1 MHTHTH
7 THTHSLDNS
16 DSMRNGDYSP
26 SRIQAQNETAH
37 YICNAK
43 TQSNPESTVGFLSM
57 SPVEVYVTPCRDM
70 GRIMT
75 KLNAVPFGRESN
87 FVAGLKTAQLAL
99 KNRQNKNQRQRI
111 VMFVGSPIANPVKEL
126 VKLGKNFKK
135 NNVSVDVV
143 NFGHENV
150 SNENEA
156 KLTAFMEAV
165 TSSDN
170 CHMITV
176 APGPHTIL
184 SDVVL
189 SSVIMSSGDGGPVMS
204 QAAAGGGGAGAGGAS
219 HAATGGVDPNMDP
232 ELAMVLRMS
241 MEEERQRQESAAAA
255 ASAASVAEAGTSS
268 AEAAAATATAAAAAM
283 DVEADEDM
291 DEAALLAQAIAMSM
305 DDDEEEAAAAEPA
318 VVAEGDAGA
327 AAEPAAAAA
336 APADAGAAAAPA
348 GGVDDDGVAD
358 ALRDPDFIQS
368 LLESVPGVTPG
379 ELALDDILSSLLN
392 DEGGAESEEK
402 KKEEDAAKK

>member
-1 MHTHTH
+1 MVLEACMLC
-7 THTHSLDNS
+7 LDNS

-111 VMFVGSPIANPVKEL
+111 IMFVGSPIATPVKEL

-150 SNENEA
+150 ANENEE
-156 KLTAFMEAV
+156 KLKAFMEAV

-170 CHMITV
+170 CNMITV

-189 SSVIMSSGDGGPVMS
+189 SSVIMSTGDGGPVMS
-204 QAAAGGGGAGAGGAS
+204 QAAAGGGAAGGADHS
-219 HAATGGVDPNMDP
+219 ATGGVDPNMDP

-241 MEEERQRQESAAAA
+241 MEEERQRQESAAAS
-255 ASAASVAEAGTSS
+255 ASASSVAEAGTSS

-283 DVEADEDM
+283 DVDDDEDM

-305 DDDEEEAAAAEPA
+305 DDNDDEPA
-318 VVAEGDAGA
+318 AVAEGDAGA
-327 AAEPAAAAA
+327 KAEPVAATTAADSAATTAAAAA
-336 APADAGAAAAPA
+336 A
-348 GGVDDDGVAD
+348 GVDDDGVAD

-392 DEGGAESEEK
+392 DEGDEEK
-402 KKEEDAAKK
+402 KKDDEAKK